1 MRGVAAW
8 RSALIWPSAIS
19 ANAIVRSCSSA
30 YSAIANPRMR
40 AFCPQVCTRT
50 VEWPRRVPAGTV
62 GEGNESA
69 VNLDRLRRN
78 ISLQERLS
86 GSDKEPL
93 SGLKRH
99 RAQQEGGQVAAVGF
113 LSVLGLRLG
122 LGSLRLGLGA
132 LRLGL
137 GVPRMLFAGACRLLV
152 RTGLRLAL
160 AAVAAVTP
168 AAMAALEIGRAS
180 CRE

>member
-1 MRGVAAW
+1 
-8 RSALIWPSAIS
+8 
-19 ANAIVRSCSSA
+19 
-30 YSAIANPRMR
+30 MR

-69 VNLDRLRRN
+69 VNLNRLRRN
-78 ISLQERLS
+78 ISLRERLS

-93 SGLKRH
+93 SGLKQH

-122 LGSLRLGLGA
+122 LGA

-137 GVPRMLFAGACRLLV
+137 GVSRMLFAGACRLLP
-152 RTGLRLAL
+152 RRGLRLAL
-160 AAVAAVTP
+160 VAVAAFTP
-168 AAMAALEIGRAS
+168 AAMAALALARPALVGLGRRRLAHPEN
-180 CRE
+180 RGAD